1 MCIRALDLGLGESH
15 FLGSKVGELGNEG
28 GLSVVEASTVQGKV
42 DAFPM
47 HWPLEG
53 NSDVFLLESFLT
65 QDMLSY
71 LTT

>member
-28 GLSVVEASTVQGKV
+28 GLSVVEASTVQV

-47 HWPLEG
+47 RWPLEG

-65 QDMLSY
+65 WDMLSY